1 MRSEN
6 RSVTVSSKDWQ
17 THGGRMMKW
26 IKTNLGEDCYR
37 LRFSGHSKPVRIE
50 FEDPT
55 QAFAFNLC
63 VLFAGLQ
70 VLE

>member
-1 MRSEN
+1 
-6 RSVTVSSKDWQ
+6 
-17 THGGRMMKW
+17 MMKW
-26 IKTNLGEDCYR
+26 IKTHLGEDCYR